1 MQKILSNYSTTYT
14 EEIKKNI
21 VQMQK
26 QKKKI
31 ELLKDKLDRYFKF
44 NIPKDLIVDIAE
56 NEDYQHFCLMINIAI
71 ENNRLKKNYGDMLK
85 QGIKEVCN
93 IKNNYDELNAE
104 IITGEFDY
112 EEWSKKYH
120 EVEIIDIK
128 KYLNRDDIKIL
139 KKLSIPV
146 KDKVL
151 TNYEYDILK
160 GYVLEYYIDEE
171 EMTYLE
177 LLECKSL
184 DGTGVTREEYNKL
197 LNKFENISKEF
208 NIF

>member
-1 MQKILSNYSTTYT
+1 MQEVLSNYSRTNT
-14 EEIKKNI
+14 EEMEQDIIKL
-21 VQMQK
+21 QK

-31 ELLKDKLDRYFKF
+31 ELLKDKMDRYFRF
-44 NIPKDLIVDIAE
+44 NVPTDLIVDIAE
-56 NEDYQHFCLMINIAI
+56 NEDYNHFCLMINLAV
-71 ENNRLKKNYGDMLK
+71 ENNRLKESEGDKLK
-85 QGIKEVCN
+85 QGIKEICN

-112 EEWSKKYH
+112 EEWSRKYH
-120 EVEIIDIK
+120 TEEIIDIK

-151 TNYEYDILK
+151 TNYEYDVLK
-160 GYVLEYYIDEE
+160 GYVLEYYKNEE
-171 EMTYLE
+171 EMTSLE

>member
-1 MQKILSNYSTTYT
+1 MQEVLSNYSRTKT
-14 EEIKKNI
+14 EEMEQDIMKL
-21 VQMQK
+21 QK

-31 ELLKDKLDRYFKF
+31 ELLKDELDRYFKF
-44 NIPKDLIVDIAE
+44 DVPVDLIVDIAE
-56 NEDYQHFCLMINIAI
+56 NEDYNHFCLMINLAVK
-71 ENNRLKKNYGDMLK
+71 NNRLKESEGDKLK
-85 QGIKEVCN
+85 QGIKEICN

-112 EEWSKKYH
+112 EEWSRKYH
-120 EVEIIDIK
+120 TEEIIDIN
-128 KYLNRDDIKIL
+128 KYLNKEDKKTL
-139 KKLSIPV
+139 KKLAIPLM
-146 KDKVL
+146 DKVL
-151 TNYEYDILK
+151 TNYEYDLLK
-160 GYVLEYYIDEE
+160 RYVLEYYRNEE
-171 EMTYLE
+171 EMTSLE

>member
-1 MQKILSNYSTTYT
+1 MQEVLSNYSKTKT
-14 EEIKKNI
+14 EEMEQDIIKL
-21 VQMQK
+21 QK

-31 ELLKDKLDRYFKF
+31 ELLKDELDRYFKF
-44 NIPKDLIVDIAE
+44 DVPVDLIVDIAE
-56 NEDYQHFCLMINIAI
+56 NEDYNHFCFMINLAV
-71 ENNRLKKNYGDMLK
+71 ENNRLKESEGDKLK
-85 QGIKEVCN
+85 QGIKEICN

-112 EEWSKKYH
+112 EEWSRKYH
-120 EVEIIDIK
+120 TEEIIDIN
-128 KYLNRDDIKIL
+128 KYLNKEDKKTL
-139 KKLSIPV
+139 KKLAIPL

-151 TNYEYDILK
+151 TNYEYDVLK
-160 GYVLEYYIDEE
+160 RYVLEYYRNEE
-171 EMTYLE
+171 EMTNLE

-208 NIF
+208 DIF